1 MELNPREKKM
11 LQSPVD
17 EAKYFYVWTLVRDV
31 AHLLEKARD
40 RELRPHGITVMQATV
55 LHMIRMLGEEA
66 TPVALA
72 RVMFREA
79 PTISSVLG
87 RLEEQGLILK
97 KRQGRRGGAIRL
109 TLTPDGESD
118 FTFDPEQGGG
128 EQPKRPGA
136 PAANPKT
143 RFGGVGDWSRNPG
156 NFLAADSKRKDK
168 RCTQEDVYV
177 CRRSTGTFASFEE
190 ARPGLRV
197 ATWVA
202 LLGAAGWAA
211 YAASRR

>member
-97 KRQGRRGGAIRL
+97 KRQGRRGGAIWL
-109 TLTPDGESD
+109 TLTPEGEAALAD
-118 FTFDPEQGGG
+118 TL
-128 EQPKRPGA
+128 KRDSIRRVMSGL
-136 PAANPKT
+136 
-143 RFGGVGDWSRNPG
+143 D
-156 NFLAADSKRKDK
+156 AAD
-168 RCTQEDVYV
+168 CQN
-177 CRRSTGTFASFEE
+177 
-190 ARPGLRV
+190 LV
-197 ATWVA
+197 AA
-202 LLGAAGWAA
+202 LLPL
-211 YAASRR
+211 RRLALRELGLSPDGPYFSNLGDL

>member
-97 KRQGRRGGAIRL
+97 KRQGRRGGAMTHSSIYNRRPPRSL
-109 TLTPDGESD
+109 SPFATRTQSIASSEAWHGERRPVSNSRSEG
-118 FTFDPEQGGG
+118 P
-128 EQPKRPGA
+128 PHPARIRPG
-136 PAANPKT
+136 
-143 RFGGVGDWSRNPG
+143 SR
-156 NFLAADSKRKDK
+156 S
-168 RCTQEDVYV
+168 
-177 CRRSTGTFASFEE
+177 RS
-190 ARPGLRV
+190 AR
-197 ATWVA
+197 
-202 LLGAAGWAA
+202 
-211 YAASRR
+211 